1 MLDNFN
7 ELTTWHHFHDCST
20 TINAGVEIGTSTLML
35 YLNET
40 TTGDE
45 SMFSFDPVEIEGKAD
60 NQTVPKSRNGMAT
73 DLKRAQETAQ
83 TA

>member
-1 MLDNFN
+1 
-7 ELTTWHHFHDCST
+7 
-20 TINAGVEIGTSTLML
+20 ML

-40 TTGDE
+40 MTGDK
-45 SMFSFDPVEIEGKAD
+45 SMFSFDPVKIEGKAD